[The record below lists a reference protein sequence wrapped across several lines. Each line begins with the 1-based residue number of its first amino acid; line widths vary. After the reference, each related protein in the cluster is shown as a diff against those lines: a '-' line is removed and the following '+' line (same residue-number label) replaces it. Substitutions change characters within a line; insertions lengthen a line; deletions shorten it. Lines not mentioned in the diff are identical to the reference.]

1 MPFKIAAICFQTVL
15 KVSGRSLY
23 LIKIQE
29 MKNFGTIAAFLTLIL
44 FTGCS
49 GKNEGRNLTVMTFN
63 IRYDNPG
70 DSINAWPN
78 RVAIVCGL
86 LRNEKPD
93 LLGLQEAL
101 WYQYEEIDSAISGYS
116 SVSRGRDDGRKMGE
130 MNSVFYN
137 INRFDYVRDSTFW
150 LSETP
155 NRPGSKGWG
164 ASLPRIVTWVEL
176 KEKTSQKPLYYFN
189 THFAHD
195 SDSARMMSA
204 GILLKAVK
212 RIAGKNRFVIT
223 GDFNMSPQSKAYT
236 ILMEKSSSRAIL
248 QDSYLISQVK
258 PEGPAYTTNS
268 FRDTPG
274 RNRIDYIFVRRG
286 MKVLSTSVIVKKE
299 GPVFVSDHWPYK
311 AVISLR

>member
-1 MPFKIAAICFQTVL
+1 
-15 KVSGRSLY
+15 
-23 LIKIQE
+23 
-29 MKNFGTIAAFLTLIL
+29 MKNFGTIAAIFTLI
-44 FTGCS
+44 FVAGCN
-49 GKNEGRNLTVMTFN
+49 GKKEEKSIKVMTIN
-63 IRYDNPG
+63 IRYDNPD

-78 RVAIVCGL
+78 RVGMVCEL
-86 LRNEKPD
+86 LKNEKPD

-116 SVSRGRDDGRKMGE
+116 SVSRGRDDGKKAGE

-137 INRFDYVRDSTFW
+137 IERFEYISDSTFW

-155 NRPGSKGWG
+155 KRPGSKGWG

-176 KEKTSQKPLYYFN
+176 KDKKNHKPLYYFN

-195 SDSARMMSA
+195 SDSARIMSA
-204 GILLKAVK
+204 GILLKSIK

-223 GDFNMSPQSKAYT
+223 GDFNMSPESNAYS
-236 ILMEKSSSRAIL
+236 ILTEKTSPRPIL
-248 QDSYLISQVK
+248 QDSYLVSGKK

-268 FRDTPG
+268 FRDEPG
-274 RNRIDYIFVRRG
+274 RSRIDYVFVKKG
-286 MKVLSTSVIVKKE
+286 MKVLSAAVIVKKE

-311 AVISLR
+311 AVVSLK